1 MARGFLSGALWGV
14 VVAGLGAGTASVVTG
29 PVFAPR
35 PEVSDETRVPPEAP
49 QEAATEA
56 APEGALR
63 EAVPR
68 ETASPGV
75 PDQSAGVDLAENVAD
90 TESTGLPQAGGAEEL
105 RAAPNEGE
113 SAEVQRAMTDPV
125 AGQDQADAP
134 PAPAAEELSIST
146 NPQQP
151 PAPRPALDDSLPQLA
166 GAPETGE
173 AAPAPEAETPVEDGQ
188 APEPIAEAVEPVPEP
203 AVVPMIVEEDGSTQP
218 ATKPRVTALLDRAED
233 ENSGPGV
240 GTPAGTFGNLAPD
253 VRTGRLPSLVDD
265 QAGEAP
271 KRPIEAF
278 SEPVVIEGD
287 KPLMSIVLVDDGSV
301 PLGLEALESFPYP
314 ITFAVDG
321 AWSGATEAAAAYRA
335 AGFEVMVVADLPPG
349 AQPQDAEVTLSTILS
364 KVPEAVGV
372 LEGDA
377 GGLQE
382 NRGASDQVGKILAQT
397 GHGLVLYSKGL
408 NSAQSL
414 ARRAGVPV
422 QSLFRDFD
430 GQGQDAKVIRRFLDQ
445 AAFKAG
451 QEGSV
456 IMLGRLRAETIS
468 ALLIWGLQDRASR
481 VTFVPV
487 SQVLLEDGSE
497 G

>member
-29 PVFAPR
+29 PVFAPK
-35 PEVSDETRVPPEAP
+35 PEVSDATRVPPVAP
-49 QEAATEA
+49 EQAAGEV

-63 EAVPR
+63 EASTPD
-68 ETASPGV
+68 TASPGV
-75 PDQSAGVDLAENVAD
+75 PDQTGVEDSAQDVAD
-90 TESTGLPQAGGAEEL
+90 TESTGLPEAGGAEEL
-105 RAAPNEGE
+105 RAAPSAGE
-113 SAEVQRAMTDPV
+113 EAELQTAMTDPV
-125 AGQDQADAP
+125 AEQEQADAP

-151 PAPRPALDDSLPQLA
+151 PAPRPALDESVPQLA

-173 AAPAPEAETPVEDGQ
+173 AAPVPQAEDPVSDGQ
-188 APEPIAEAVEPVPEP
+188 VPAAIAEAEDPVP
-203 AVVPMIVEEDGSTQP
+203 VPVIVEEDGSTQP
-218 ATKPRVTALLDRAED
+218 AAKPRVTALLDRSEED
-233 ENSGPGV
+233 SSGPGV

-253 VRTGRLPSLVDD
+253 VRTGRLPSLVDE
-265 QAGEAP
+265 QAEEAP

-278 SEPVVIEGD
+278 AEPVEIEGD

-321 AWSGATEAAAAYRA
+321 AWSGASEAAAAYRA

-377 GGLQE
+377 GGLQD
-382 NRGASDQVGKILAQT
+382 NRAASDQVSKILAET
-397 GHGLVLYSKGL
+397 GHGLVLYPKGL

-414 ARRAGVPV
+414 ARRAGIPA

-487 SQVLLEDGSE
+487 SQVLLEDGAD